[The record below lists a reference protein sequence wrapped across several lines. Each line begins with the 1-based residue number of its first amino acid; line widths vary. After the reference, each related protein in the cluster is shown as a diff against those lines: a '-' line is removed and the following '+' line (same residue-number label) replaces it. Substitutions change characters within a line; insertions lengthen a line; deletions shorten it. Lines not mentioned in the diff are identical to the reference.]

1 MGIRLII
8 EGNTAYEIDEDC
20 LAARQEIWDSDSEEK
35 PRENQEERRRA
46 KNYIKPL
53 PYFSDCP
60 DRGFMIKFKK
70 ELRVEEEFQLTEK

>member
-35 PRENQEERRRA
+35 APGKIRRNAAAQKIRS
-46 KNYIKPL
+46 NRSPIFL
-53 PYFSDCP
+53 IDP
-60 DRGFMIKFKK
+60 DRGFMIKFKR
-70 ELRVEEEFQLTEK
+70 ELRSRRRISTD

>member
-20 LAARQEIWDSDSEEK
+20 LAARQEIWDSGSEEK

-46 KNYIKPL
+46 KN
-53 PYFSDCP
+53 
-60 DRGFMIKFKK
+60 
-70 ELRVEEEFQLTEK
+70 